1 MEETNQD
8 DLGIDD
14 QEVESIETDD
24 SDIEQTLD
32 DVQAEIEDDS
42 EEIEFNSQSYKLP
55 KEIAEAVKGM
65 QKDYTVKTQ
74 TLAEQRR
81 ELESQAQFQQESLKE
96 YTQVM
101 ALNERLAEFDQ
112 VDWNAL
118 VDSDPQLAQK
128 LSLQRDAL
136 KSKRDELSNGLTQK
150 YQAKRLEAQL
160 LEAKQIEEAEREIRR
175 VIKDWSPDLDN
186 KMQDFAVKRYGFP
199 AEYVRNY
206 KQDPK
211 VAKLLHDAFIGQQII
226 QKNTEKPK
234 VITQAKPVPTVS
246 AKGGVAKKAYAD
258 MTPEQYAE
266 ERRRYRDRKK
276 S

>member
-1 MEETNQD
+1 MEETSQD
-8 DLGIDD
+8 DLEIDD

-24 SDIEQTLD
+24 SDIEQTLDD

-81 ELESQAQFQQESLKE
+81 ELEAQAQFQQESLKE

-128 LSLQRDAL
+128 LSLQRDAI

-160 LEAKQIEEAEREIRR
+160 SEAKQIEEAEREIRR
-175 VIKDWSPDLDN
+175 VIKDWSPDLDS

-246 AKGGVAKKAYAD
+246 AKGGAV
-258 MTPEQYAE
+258 
-266 ERRRYRDRKK
+266 KK
-276 S
+276 SPAEMSAAEYRKWRSQGRAR